1 MESMLG
7 FRQDLG
13 MAGSVQSV
21 AAFSVEPE
29 VEGAGGQA
37 GDQGLDEASVRS
49 FETMQVGPDIDAE
62 VGSTAVIGRL
72 GGNSPSTATAVLPY
86 ANVEFQHG
94 DKFVRY
100 RMATMMQDQDR
111 SQDRNGDES
120 ETAAWLPAMSMRN
133 GALTIQHGVH
143 QEIGW
148 ERQTDASDLAVMV
161 YSDRVYNPVLQA
173 LGHFAAT
180 GSAADAAGLF
190 DPASNLMR
198 VAGPAFSSA
207 GMQASVARRLP
218 GNNRLRVSYA
228 SGAALVMTALP
239 PATPLAEVVA
249 AAHPRRAQMY
259 SISLSGTLDGTG
271 TRWRASYR
279 WQPVDTVTEIA
290 PFAEDAA
297 SPYLNLRVSQPIHVT
312 RDGSGGLE
320 ALLDVRNLLAE
331 GYRPYILSDGSLLL
345 FADDQRSLSAGLA
358 FTF

>member
-1 MESMLG
+1 
-7 FRQDLG
+7 
-13 MAGSVQSV
+13 
-21 AAFSVEPE
+21 
-29 VEGAGGQA
+29 
-37 GDQGLDEASVRS
+37 VRS
-49 FETMQVGPDIDAE
+49 FETMQIGPDIDAE

-72 GGNSPSTATAVLPY
+72 GGNSPSSATAVLPY

-94 DKFVRY
+94 DKSVRY

-111 SQDRNGDES
+111 SGDES
-120 ETAAWLPAMSMRN
+120 NAAAWLPAMSMRG
-133 GALTIQHGVH
+133 GALTIQHGIH

-148 ERQTDASDLAVMV
+148 ERQTDASDLTVMV

-173 LGHFAAT
+173 LGHFAANGAGNGSTT
-180 GSAADAAGLF
+180 GFTADAAGLF

-207 GMQASVARRLP
+207 GVQASVARRLP
-218 GNNRLRVSYA
+218 GNNRVRVSYA
-228 SGAALVMTALP
+228 SGAALVMSALP
-239 PATPLAEVVA
+239 PATQLEEVIA

-279 WQPVDTVTEIA
+279 WQPADTVTEIA

-345 FADDQRSLSAGLA
+345 FADDQRSMSAGLA